1 MEQVIQNKAP
11 KPAGLLPKN
20 IQAFVLVGLALLMVL
35 IMALTGRKPHKAPV
49 NPNNPTLP
57 EPQPVNSGKVADF
70 AKNIEQSEQES
81 APQAEAALLQLQK
94 QLAAQRSP
102 VQSSPTYPNGSQAAS
117 AYPNGAYPPGAYA
130 AAPPQPAEGHPHEDP
145 IKEDAKK
152 REYLSLFADNVA
164 LSYRK
169 DAASRGGQNS
179 AGAIPAMNSIP
190 DQNALLQAAAEMARE
205 NQILAQTQPQ
215 PNAIPAQTI
224 GTMPQNPTANQSRT
238 AAIDSHTE
246 GPAAHPAGITN
257 IASGKNYVLFE
268 GTIIDA
274 LLTNRLDGSFA
285 GPVSCLVSDNI
296 YSHDRQHLLI
306 PAGSKVLGEAS
317 KVSTFGQTRLAVTF
331 HRLVMPDGYSVSLD
345 QLKGLDQQGA
355 TALKDKVNNHY
366 AQIFGASL
374 AIGVLGGVAQIGTG
388 TVLDQSAEDRM
399 REAFGE
405 SLANS
410 GQDILNRFLNIL
422 PTVTIREGSRL
433 KIYLAG
439 DVLLPDYNE
448 HHMPADF

>member
-11 KPAGLLPKN
+11 KPAGLVPKN
-20 IQAFVLVGLALLMVL
+20 LQAFVLVGLALLMVL
-35 IMALTGRKPHKAPV
+35 IMALTGRKQHKVPAT
-49 NPNNPTLP
+49 PNNPALP
-57 EPQPVNSGKVADF
+57 EPTPVNSGKVADF

-102 VQSSPTYPNGSQAAS
+102 AQSSPTYLNGSQVTS

-130 AAPPQPAEGHPHEDP
+130 AARPQPAEGHPPEDP
-145 IKEDAKK
+145 IKEDGKK
-152 REYLSLFADNVA
+152 RAYLSLFADNIA
-164 LSYRK
+164 LSYRHEAK
-169 DAASRGGQNS
+169 TAASPS
-179 AGAIPAMNSIP
+179 AGNTTGMNGIP

-205 NQILAQTQPQ
+205 SQMLAQAQPNMLLAQ
-215 PNAIPAQTI
+215 NTGTATPNAISSP
-224 GTMPQNPTANQSRT
+224 SRN
-238 AAIDSHTE
+238 IMNDSRAE
-246 GPAAHPAGITN
+246 NLPAAHPAAIPNT
-257 IASGKNYVLFE
+257 ASGKNYVLFE
-268 GTIIDA
+268 GTNIDA
-274 LLTNRLDGSFA
+274 LLINRLEGSFA

-317 KVSTFGQTRLAVTF
+317 KVAALGQTRLAVTF
-331 HRLVMPDGYSVSLD
+331 HRLIMPDGYSVSLD
-345 QLKGLDQQGA
+345 QFKGLDQQGA

-374 AIGVLGGVAQIGTG
+374 AVGILGGAGQLGTG
-388 TVLDQSAEDRM
+388 NVIDQSAADRM
-399 REAFGE
+399 REGFGV
-405 SLANS
+405 SMANS
-410 GQDILNRFLNIL
+410 GEDILNRFLNIL
-422 PTVTIREGSRL
+422 PTVTIREGSRI

-439 DVLLPDYNE
+439 DVLLPDYDE

>member
-20 IQAFVLVGLALLMVL
+20 LQAFVLVGLALLMVL
-35 IMALTGRKPHKAPV
+35 IMALTGRKQHKVPAT
-49 NPNNPTLP
+49 PNNPALP
-57 EPQPVNSGKVADF
+57 EPTPVNSGKVADF
-70 AKNIEQSEQES
+70 ARNIEQSEQES

-102 VQSSPTYPNGSQAAS
+102 VQSSPTYLNGSQAAS
-117 AYPNGAYPPGAYA
+117 ANPNGAYPPGAYA
-130 AAPPQPAEGHPHEDP
+130 AAQPQLAEGHPPEDP
-145 IKEDAKK
+145 VKEDAKK

-164 LSYRK
+164 LSYRREAK
-169 DAASRGGQNS
+169 
-179 AGAIPAMNSIP
+179 GATSPSTANTSTTNEVP
-190 DQNALLQAAAEMARE
+190 DQNTLLQAAAEMARE
-205 NQILAQTQPQ
+205 SQMLAQAQ
-215 PNAIPAQTI
+215 PNMLPAQNT
-224 GTMPQNPTANQSRT
+224 GTVLPNSSANQPSTTAKDKHTENPTAAQP
-238 AAIDSHTE
+238 AAIPNT
-246 GPAAHPAGITN
+246 
-257 IASGKNYVLFE
+257 ASGKNYALFE
-268 GTIIDA
+268 GTIINA
-274 LLTNRLDGSFA
+274 LLINRLEGSFA

-317 KVSTFGQTRLAVTF
+317 KVAALGQTRLAVTF
-331 HRLVMPDGYSVSLD
+331 HRLIMPDGYSISLD

-374 AIGVLGGVAQIGTG
+374 AVGILGAAAQLGTG
-388 TVLDQSAEDRM
+388 NVLDQSAADRM
-399 REAFGE
+399 REGFGV
-405 SLANS
+405 SMANS
-410 GQDILNRFLNIL
+410 GEDILNRFLNIL
-422 PTVTIREGSRL
+422 PTVTIREGSRI